1 MARKLI
7 LREEVEVAKSLSS
20 SFISKITM
28 VPYMDNCSYQIN
40 ITTSNSTGTFVVEA
54 SDDYIQQTQDVKGN
68 PGSWVALPL
77 GGGLTPNPVANA
89 ANDTIL
95 IDLNQLPF
103 NAVRVSY
110 TSTIA
115 GTGTADI
122 WLLNKSMG
130 A

>member
-7 LREEVEVAKSLSS
+7 LREEISAAQSLAANFTSVP
-20 SFISKITM
+20 TM
-28 VPYMDNCSYQIN
+28 IPYMDNCSYQIN
-40 ITTSNSTGTFVVEA
+40 ITTTNSTGTFAVQA

-68 PGSWVALPL
+68 PGNWVTLPL
-77 GGGLTPNPVANA
+77 GGATAAPVAAA

-95 IDLNQLPF
+95 IDLNELPF
-103 NAVRVSY
+103 NAVRLVY

-122 WLLNKSMG
+122 WLFNKSLG